1 MYTIEATRLG
11 FSYQDKFAC
20 LRFLE
25 ELRKGRLD
33 KIYTD
38 FPYETQHSVDIRLLL
53 KQSKTATEEHV
64 YEIKTGNKF
73 KKDTKKKN
81 TSEIRDAVL
90 ECINYQKIVPEA
102 EGHICFSQGSFIKTI
117 LYTKNIDLVRAEP
130 RMTANTIAAATWLK
144 RELRI
149 TDFATLQEV
158 VAFFGKCRLKELEY
172 TNPETWSKLDDAIY
186 EHINHIGLDLNAGS
200 SDELPNHYLI
210 GRLLH
215 TIQQYAGTGKDI
227 AEFLVE
233 DIAEFFGKRQLL
245 DKYSAI
251 RDKMNFMQDAAAA
264 NKQSIFDNYGYGEPE
279 TIPEMSLSATT
290 GELRI

>member
-1 MYTIEATRLG
+1 MLINFT
-11 FSYQDKFAC
+11 FSCSAAF
-20 LRFLE
+20 
-25 ELRKGRLD
+25 
-33 KIYTD
+33 I
-38 FPYETQHSVDIRLLL
+38 
-53 KQSKTATEEHV
+53 
-64 YEIKTGNKF
+64 
-73 KKDTKKKN
+73 
-81 TSEIRDAVL
+81 TS
-90 ECINYQKIVPEA
+90 
-102 EGHICFSQGSFIKTI
+102 SGS
-117 LYTKNIDLVRAEP
+117 AGS
-130 RMTANTIAAATWLK
+130 IAAATWLK